1 MLGITN
7 AVSKILPN
15 KKGGAGGV
23 LARTIGRAL
32 PNQHPLMV
40 AEWRGLLLGS
50 GVWAMSDT
58 LKKINHYEYM
68 LKELNLSERHRYWI
82 EGELKQLRE
91 SKSVLCGDC
100 LRSDCVHLEEARA

>member
-1 MLGITN
+1 MALTISWT
-7 AVSKILPN
+7 LPN
-15 KKGGAGGV
+15 KLPPMVDRGGLV
-23 LARTIGRAL
+23 LGR
-32 PNQHPLMV
+32 
-40 AEWRGLLLGS
+40 

-91 SKSVLCGDC
+91 SESVLCGDC
-100 LRSDCVHLEEARA
+100 LRSDCIHLEEARA

>member
-1 MLGITN
+1 MALTIGGT
-7 AVSKILPN
+7 LPN
-15 KKGGAGGV
+15 K
-23 LARTIGRAL
+23 L
-32 PNQHPLMV
+32 PPMV
-40 AEWRGLLLGS
+40 DRGGLLLGR

-91 SKSVLCGDC
+91 SESVLCGDC
-100 LRSDCVHLEEARA
+100 LRPDCYHLEEARA

>member
-1 MLGITN
+1 MALTLSWTLLNKLPSMVERGGLVLG
-7 AVSKILPN
+7 
-15 KKGGAGGV
+15 
-23 LARTIGRAL
+23 R
-32 PNQHPLMV
+32 
-40 AEWRGLLLGS
+40 

-91 SKSVLCGDC
+91 SESVLCGDC
-100 LRSDCVHLEEARA
+100 LRSDCIHLEEARA

>member
-1 MLGITN
+1 MALTI
-7 AVSKILPN
+7 
-15 KKGGAGGV
+15 GGA
-23 LARTIGRAL
+23 LLNQL
-32 PNQHPLMV
+32 PSMV
-40 AEWRGLLLGS
+40 DRSGLLLGR

-91 SKSVLCGDC
+91 SEGVLCGDC
-100 LRSDCVHLEEARA
+100 LRSDCYHLEEARA

>member
-1 MLGITN
+1 
-7 AVSKILPN
+7 
-15 KKGGAGGV
+15 
-23 LARTIGRAL
+23 
-32 PNQHPLMV
+32 MV
-40 AEWRGLLLGS
+40 DRSGLLLGR

-91 SKSVLCGDC
+91 SERVLCGDC
-100 LRSDCVHLEEARA
+100 LRLDCIHLEEARA

>member
-1 MLGITN
+1 LALTI
-7 AVSKILPN
+7 
-15 KKGGAGGV
+15 GGA
-23 LARTIGRAL
+23 LLNKL
-32 PNQHPLMV
+32 PPMV
-40 AEWRGLLLGS
+40 DRSGLLLGR

-91 SKSVLCGDC
+91 SESVLCGDC
-100 LRSDCVHLEEARA
+100 LRPDCYHLEEARA

>member
-1 MLGITN
+1 MALTLSGTLLN
-7 AVSKILPN
+7 KLP
-15 KKGGAGGV
+15 
-23 LARTIGRAL
+23 
-32 PNQHPLMV
+32 PMV
-40 AEWRGLLLGS
+40 DRGGLLLGR

-91 SKSVLCGDC
+91 SESVLCGDC
-100 LRSDCVHLEEARA
+100 LRPDCYHLEEARA

>member
-1 MLGITN
+1 MVDGGGLVLG
-7 AVSKILPN
+7 
-15 KKGGAGGV
+15 
-23 LARTIGRAL
+23 R
-32 PNQHPLMV
+32 
-40 AEWRGLLLGS
+40 

-91 SKSVLCGDC
+91 SESVLCGDC
-100 LRSDCVHLEEARA
+100 LRPDCVHLEEARA